1 MKFLPLE
8 KLIYKTHLNEEKVI
22 QRLSEIV
29 EPKKTFRSILFG
41 SYAAKA
47 YEGEIS
53 GQAFAIRRI
62 IRYRNSF
69 LPEISGSVGSDY
81 DGTTI
86 TVKMRM
92 NILVIIFLCFWCAVV
107 VFVGIAFMAKM
118 IATGFNFLELIP
130 VGLLLFVYA
139 LTMGGFK
146 WESNKSKKDL
156 QELFE
161 AEISKE

>member
-8 KLIYKTHLNEEKVI
+8 TLIYKTHLNEEKVI
-22 QRLSEIV
+22 QRLSESV
-29 EPKKTFRSILFG
+29 EPKKMFRSNLF
-41 SYAAKA
+41 SDYAAKA
-47 YEGEIS
+47 YEGEIN

-107 VFVGIAFMAKM
+107 VFVVLPLWQK
-118 IATGFNFLELIP
+118 
-130 VGLLLFVYA
+130 
-139 LTMGGFK
+139 
-146 WESNKSKKDL
+146 
-156 QELFE
+156 
-161 AEISKE
+161 